1 MKFSVEIRNFVYPDD
16 YPAVLSVWET
26 AGPGLRVGR
35 SDSPQEILKKVQR
48 DPDLF
53 LVAEVAGKIVGTVIG
68 GFDGRR
74 GMVYH
79 LGVLPGYRRSGI
91 GRALMAEVEERL
103 ILKGCLKCY
112 LMVVNDNDAAHFYE
126 TCGWASLDLQ
136 LFAKEFDT
144 HPTELINGEGNPQ

>member
-1 MKFSVEIRNFVYPDD
+1 MKFSFRIRAFVFPDD
-16 YPAVLSVWET
+16 YPAVLSLWEE
-26 AGPGLRVGR
+26 AGPGLHVGR
-35 SDSPQEILKKVQR
+35 SDSPQEILKKLQR

-53 LVAEVAGKIVGTVIG
+53 LVAEISGEIVGTVIG

-103 ILKGCLKCY
+103 HQKGCLKCY
-112 LMVVNDNDAAHFYE
+112 LMVVKDNDVAEFYE
-126 TCGWASLDLQ
+126 DCGWSLQDVQ
-136 LFAKEFDT
+136 LFAKEFVET
-144 HPTELINGEGNPQ
+144 PG